1 MLEPEMQTKLDLTK
15 EEVVLDEPGE
25 MLSPVEVDEV
35 LPAEAKSS
43 VKTVILASM
52 IGTAVEFFD
61 FYAYGTAAAAYFP
74 KVFFP
79 QMTPVLATVLSLLT
93 FGVAFVARPVGSFL
107 FGHFGDS
114 LGRKKTL
121 VLSMLVMGGATV
133 AIGFLPT
140 YQSVGVV
147 GALLLCVCRF
157 VQGIGLGG
165 EWSGAVLVAT
175 ENAPEGK
182 RALYGA
188 FPEVGAPIGFFLC
201 NGLFFVL
208 EKTLNQQQMLSFG
221 WRIPFLV
228 SAVLVVIGLYV
239 RRHLQETPL
248 FKLAQEND
256 KTTKAPLKEVLS
268 SNWKEIVKGTFIM
281 GGTYAMFYTL
291 TTWSL
296 AYATTAL
303 GFSHSEM
310 LLLLMGAIVE
320 FAVLIMVTSMLADK
334 VGRKK
339 VLLTATVALVV
350 FSLVFPYFLS
360 GQHNVSGMLLFLGVG
375 FVIMGTLYGPVGAV
389 LPELFPTRVRYSG
402 AGITYNLAAV
412 VGAAVAPSMTT
423 WLIAR
428 FGPHAAGLYM
438 FVLAVASVVAWLTTK
453 ETKDVDYTK

>member
-1 MLEPEMQTKLDLTK
+1 MANIKKNATELIGGTPLMEVGNFSESEGVNQARILAKLEYLN
-15 EEVVLDEPGE
+15 
-25 MLSPVEVDEV
+25 
-35 LPAEAKSS
+35 PAGS
-43 VKTVILASM
+43 VKDRVALAMIEDAEQKGIL
-52 IGTAVEFFD
+52 
-61 FYAYGTAAAAYFP
+61 
-74 KVFFP
+74 
-79 QMTPVLATVLSLLT
+79 
-93 FGVAFVARPVGSFL
+93 
-107 FGHFGDS
+107 
-114 LGRKKTL
+114 KK
-121 VLSMLVMGGATV
+121 GAT
-133 AIGFLPT
+133 IIEPT
-140 YQSVGVV
+140 SGNT
-147 GALLLCVCRF
+147 
-157 VQGIGLGG
+157 GIGLGG

-175 ENAPEGK
+175 ENAPADK

-208 EKTLNQQQMLSFG
+208 EKTLSAQQMLVFG

-239 RRHLQETPL
+239 RHHLQETPL
-248 FKLAQEND
+248 FQLAQEND
-256 KTTKAPLKEVLS
+256 TTTKTPLKELF
-268 SNWKEIVKGTFIM
+268 SNYWKDIVKGTFIM

-310 LLLLMGAIVE
+310 LLFLMGAIVE
-320 FAVLIMVTSMLADK
+320 FAVLIMTTSMLADK
-334 VGRKK
+334 IGRKK
-339 VLLTATVALVV
+339 VLLTATVGLVV

-360 GQHNVSGMLLFLGVG
+360 GQHNVLGMFLFLGVG

-389 LPELFPTRVRYSG
+389 LPELFPTKVRYSG

-412 VGAAVAPSMTT
+412 VGAAVAPSVTT
-423 WLIAR
+423 WLIAS
-428 FGPHAAGLYM
+428 FGAHAAGLYM